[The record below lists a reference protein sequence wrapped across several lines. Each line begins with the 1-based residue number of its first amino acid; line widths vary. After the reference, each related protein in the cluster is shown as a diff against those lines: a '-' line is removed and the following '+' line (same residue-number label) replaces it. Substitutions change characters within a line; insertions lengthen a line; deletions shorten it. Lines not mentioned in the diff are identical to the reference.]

1 MMIFKSLV
9 NILRNYKI
17 YFLIFQL
24 LLNEKILYIQIQKFF
39 RFIYHLQLWGY
50 NMKCEVCEME
60 SDTQYCSQCGP
71 VMNELIR
78 KVGEKRWNAMDD
90 C

>member
-1 MMIFKSLV
+1 MIFKSLV